1 MAKKKEIWSSGVH
14 YHKAVLAGNNIC
26 DTSMKN
32 CHIKASD
39 FSPKFQPGLVATTR
53 PQGWHRMGPGF
64 VRWPCVCDL
73 KCECGRSGIF
83 NVISCD
89 AVNYGCQL
97 STVNH
102 CQLSSA
108 QIGVNSQRGP
118 ANSCHVQPCPFC
130 TAQFASFGEKCL
142 YCSFP
147 THRNG
152 AQGIKPAAGGLAH
165 TGKNGPHQKLSF
177 LKGAG
182 CCTGRSGVAQAPA
195 L

>member
-1 MAKKKEIWSSGVH
+1 MAKKKGIWPSRVH

-83 NVISCD
+83 NVISCG
-89 AVNYGCQL
+89 AVNDGCQL
-97 STVNH
+97 CLSTTVNYPAPRSVLIFNGT
-102 CQLSSA
+102 LSTAVTPSLAHFAQQILHLSA
-108 QIGVNSQRGP
+108 KNVFTAAFQRTEMARRTSSSRPGAWRTP
-118 ANSCHVQPCPFC
+118 AKMAPIKSCHF
-130 TAQFASFGEKCL
+130 
-142 YCSFP
+142 
-147 THRNG
+147 
-152 AQGIKPAAGGLAH
+152 
-165 TGKNGPHQKLSF
+165 
-177 LKGAG
+177 
-182 CCTGRSGVAQAPA
+182 
-195 L
+195 